1 MARTQFRLDMRRGL
15 GSCHLEMDRCG
26 DIEAYREDILWG
38 CLHARAYDTQSEG
51 TRAVYLF
58 EMIERFGDWTDFY
71 ERLAADAKRRIRE
84 YGWRFAHDTDIL
96 ALMAGSGY
104 APAKQT
110 LEALYGLLLHA
121 LQTGR
126 PGKLLW
132 PASDNYDEFCIEM
145 LTSGLQSQAE
155 KEAFFL
161 RTLKDRGSLIRRRPA
176 LAVRFV
182 DECLSDMAA
191 DALGTDRRDALLD
204 SGREDPDVALYLE
217 TLDRLERE
225 WNETR
230 EEIEQTAPSRTAR
243 QLGEYQNADED
254 QRAAIL
260 GGLRR
265 FAVAVTAEEPD
276 VTQLLA
282 DAESENETLRAEA
295 WRLLSGLRDDRVR
308 DLALR
313 ALDRDP
319 ENDNAIRAVIK
330 NYRPGDEALVIAWV
344 RSASLNEHC
353 GSWHGVFWEVRDLI
367 DENLEADAALSSTL
381 LPYMYRKGFCS
392 CCRRD
397 VVEAMLER
405 GLLTPALIAECRHD
419 CNLEIRE
426 LVEAL

>member
-1 MARTQFRLDMRRGL
+1 MTRTQFRLDMRRGL

-84 YGWRFAHDTDIL
+84 YGWRFAHDTDLL

-110 LEALYGLLLHA
+110 LEALYDLLLHA

-145 LTSGLQSQAE
+145 LTNGLQSQAE

-182 DECLSDMAA
+182 DECLSEMAA

-282 DAESENETLRAEA
+282 DAESENETLRHAA
-295 WRLLSGLRDDRVR
+295 SGGRRDRKRSPAREGVAADVR
-308 DLALR
+308 PARR
-313 ALDRDP
+313 AHPGPGPPGAGKEPRKRRRDP
-319 ENDNAIRAVIK
+319 CPDQK
-330 NYRPGDEALVIAWV
+330 
-344 RSASLNEHC
+344 
-353 GSWHGVFWEVRDLI
+353 
-367 DENLEADAALSSTL
+367 
-381 LPYMYRKGFCS
+381 LPPL
-392 CCRRD
+392 RRG
-397 VVEAMLER
+397 AGR
-405 GLLTPALIAECRHD
+405 GLGQ
-419 CNLEIRE
+419 IRVPE
-426 LVEAL
+426 

>member
-1 MARTQFRLDMRRGL
+1 MTRKQFRLDMRRGL
-15 GSCHLEMDRCG
+15 GSCHLELDRCG
-26 DIEAYREDILWG
+26 DVEAYRKDILWG
-38 CLHARAYDTQSEG
+38 CLHARAF
-51 TRAVYLF
+51 YLF

-71 ERLAADAKRRIRE
+71 GLLAADAKRRIRE
-84 YGWRFAHDTDIL
+84 SGWRFAHDTDLL

-110 LEALYGLLLHA
+110 LEELYGLLLHA
-121 LQTGR
+121 LRTGR
-126 PGKLLW
+126 RRRPLW

-145 LTSGLQSQAE
+145 LTNGLQSQAE

-161 RTLKDRGSLIRRRPA
+161 RTLTDRGRLIRRRPA

-182 DECLSDMAA
+182 DECLFYMAA
-191 DALGTDRRDALLD
+191 DALGADRRDALLD

-217 TLDRLERE
+217 TQDRLERE

-230 EEIEQTAPSRTAR
+230 EEIEQTTLSRTS
-243 QLGEYQNADED
+243 QQFEEYQREDED

-260 GGLRR
+260 DGLRR
-265 FAVAVTAEEPD
+265 YAVAATAGEPEI
-276 VTQLLA
+276 TQLLA
-282 DAESENETLRAEA
+282 DAESENEALREKA
-295 WRLLSGLRDDRVR
+295 WRLLSGLRDDRIR

-313 ALDRDP
+313 ELEKNP
-319 ENDNAIRAVIK
+319 ENDDAIRALIK
-330 NYRPGDEALVIAWV
+330 NYRPCDEARVVAWV
-344 RSASLNEHC
+344 RSADLNEYY

-367 DENLEADAALSSTL
+367 DESPEADRALSGAL
-381 LPYMYRKGFCS
+381 LPYMYRRGFCS

-405 GLLTPALIAECRHD
+405 GLLTPALIAECRRD

-426 LVEAL
+426 LVKTL